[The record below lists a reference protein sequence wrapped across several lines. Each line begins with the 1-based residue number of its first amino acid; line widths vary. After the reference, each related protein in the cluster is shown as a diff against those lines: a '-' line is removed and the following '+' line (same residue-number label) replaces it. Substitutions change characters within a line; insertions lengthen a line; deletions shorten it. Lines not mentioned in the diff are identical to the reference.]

1 MNKQR
6 ERERE
11 KRRTR
16 QNNKRINNKTNKTN
30 KRIKSK
36 GKAGMMR
43 RIINR
48 ISSKMPHR
56 IPVTNNIA
64 TNPATN
70 NLATNPATNNF
81 VNNFVIKQPP
91 TIRSNVNKF
100 DPSPHLLYPVDSK
113 EPMYVDE
120 ITFDGVRYAT
130 KQIVEPEVAVRFV
143 DALLQDMQRNN
154 PSNIIFIARL
164 FGRKIRLLLV
174 LVCLY
179 VLCRKKHIFNVEL
192 DCSRQIHKALEIYG
206 LTPEEID
213 DIIKRILPNAKIV
226 EEKEKDGNK
235 MYNIMF
241 QGELMGQVETEQV
254 GTEPIEM
261 DQIVN

>member
-6 ERERE
+6 ER
-11 KRRTR
+11 RTR
-16 QNNKRINNKTNKTN
+16 RVRNNKRINNKTN

-56 IPVTNNIA
+56 IPVTNN
-64 TNPATN
+64 
-70 NLATNPATNNF
+70 LATNPVVNNF
-81 VNNFVIKQPP
+81 VNTTANNFVIKHPP

-120 ITFDGVRYAT
+120 ITFDGIRYAT

-179 VLCRKKHIFNVEL
+179 VLCRQKHIFKVEL

-254 GTEPIEM
+254 ETEQIEM

>member
-1 MNKQR
+1 
-6 ERERE
+6 
-11 KRRTR
+11 
-16 QNNKRINNKTNKTN
+16 
-30 KRIKSK
+30 
-36 GKAGMMR
+36 
-43 RIINR
+43 
-48 ISSKMPHR
+48 
-56 IPVTNNIA
+56 
-64 TNPATN
+64 
-70 NLATNPATNNF
+70 
-81 VNNFVIKQPP
+81 
-91 TIRSNVNKF
+91 
-100 DPSPHLLYPVDSK
+100 
-113 EPMYVDE
+113 MYADE
-120 ITFDGVRYAT
+120 IIFDGIRYAT

-226 EEKEKDGNK
+226 EEKEKEKDGNK

-241 QGELMGQVETEQV
+241 QGELMGQVETEQIE
-254 GTEPIEM
+254 TEPIEM